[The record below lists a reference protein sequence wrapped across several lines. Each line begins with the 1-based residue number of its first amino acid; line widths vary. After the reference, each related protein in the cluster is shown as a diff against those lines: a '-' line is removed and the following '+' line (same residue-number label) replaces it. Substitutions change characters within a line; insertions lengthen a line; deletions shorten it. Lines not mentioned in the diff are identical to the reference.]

1 MDSYYSLDPTYNK
14 YSTPDNHELYCQ
26 GHFIEA
32 AVAHYRYTMHQ
43 GKPDPVLLNV
53 AINCANH
60 ICDTFGPNK
69 RKQLT
74 WHQELEIA
82 LPKLAKLCQEIG
94 DPYNARAQEYIDKA
108 AFFLGI
114 RGDYANR
121 TVDDAEDMRAY
132 VQDHSKV
139 EDQMEPVGHAVRA
152 QYMYTGMSELAAF
165 DSSYYQKYDKAL
177 TSL

>member
-1 MDSYYSLDPTYNK
+1 
-14 YSTPDNHELYCQ
+14 
-26 GHFIEA
+26 
-32 AVAHYRYTMHQ
+32 MHQ

-60 ICDTFGPNK
+60 ICDTFGPDK
-69 RKQLT
+69 RKQIT
-74 WHQELEIA
+74 GHQELELA

-94 DPYNARAQEYIDKA
+94 EPYNARAKEYIDKA
-108 AFFLGI
+108 AFFLSV

-121 TVDDAEDMRAY
+121 STDDVADMRSHF
-132 VQDHSKV
+132 QDHAKV

-152 QYMYTGMSELAAF
+152 QYMYTGMSELAAL
-165 DSSYYQKYDKAL
+165 DSNYYQKYDKAL

>member
-1 MDSYYSLDPTYNK
+1 
-14 YSTPDNHELYCQ
+14 
-26 GHFIEA
+26 
-32 AVAHYRYTMHQ
+32 MHQ

-108 AFFLGI
+108 AFFLGV

-152 QYMYTGMSELAAF
+152 QYMYTGMSELAALN
-165 DSSYYQKYDKAL
+165 SSYYQKYDKTL